1 MTNKH
6 WTSVYE
12 FVISL
17 TPSKQI
23 VLSGRGVHIFCQI
36 KGSWYE
42 HGGLEST
49 EIQKKMPGFVTHIFW
64 LGMPQ
69 GSQKCPYGNIPSI
82 SWRENSIFQIYVL
95 KIDPNLIGKKAF

>member
-64 LGMPQ
+64 LDIPNTMIPQ
-69 GSQKCPYGNIPSI
+69 KFDFKLIEICYSPSWI
-82 SWRENSIFQIYVL
+82 KHL
-95 KIDPNLIGKKAF
+95 